1 MRCTCLI
8 ALVVLVG
15 SASAAEFKFSGRRTT
30 PGSDINCNQKD
41 SQANPVPYCKI
52 CQGVS
57 ALADACAANP
67 ECKSFDVEGSY
78 CGYLK
83 AASGSG
89 KTVYTEGFSN
99 FCKVGSGSCN
109 GDWNV
114 RFRTDIQGNDLDC
127 NAKDFKGNKLDYCK
141 VQGDPVKVADACK
154 ANPACKAFTIVNN
167 GMEGY
172 LKTATGPTRYMENAA
187 VFTP

>member
-1 MRCTCLI
+1 MPVNLLDSVAPACCDPF
-8 ALVVLVG
+8 
-15 SASAAEFKFSGRRTT
+15 SAHLT
-30 PGSDINCNQKD
+30 
-41 SQANPVPYCKI
+41 
-52 CQGVS
+52 
-57 ALADACAANP
+57 
-67 ECKSFDVEGSY
+67 
-78 CGYLK
+78 
-83 AASGSG
+83 
-89 KTVYTEGFSN
+89 
-99 FCKVGSGSCN
+99 
-109 GDWNV
+109 
-114 RFRTDIQGNDLDC
+114 DLDC